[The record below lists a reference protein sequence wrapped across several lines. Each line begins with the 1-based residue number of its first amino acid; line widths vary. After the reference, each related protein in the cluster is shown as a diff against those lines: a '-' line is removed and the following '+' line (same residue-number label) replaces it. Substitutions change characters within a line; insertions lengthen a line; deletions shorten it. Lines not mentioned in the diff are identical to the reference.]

1 MGLQVRLIFVA
12 PLAVAMTALTGLT
25 VTIALAAGE
34 VEKPTSEYAQAMR
47 ALAVV
52 ADELPKRLEAE
63 DREGLNKLVIDA
75 RPPLAVLDQYWT
87 KRGVEDAIGFA
98 QAASKAIAE
107 ISVAVHLMENG
118 PHPIAAEGAA
128 QSIKNFKAACESC
141 HKAHRETLPDGTYAI
156 R

>member
-1 MGLQVRLIFVA
+1 MNRVFVSAAVSLIGVLT
-12 PLAVAMTALTGLT
+12 LALASTH
-25 VTIALAAGE
+25 AAGE
-34 VEKPTSEYAQAMR
+34 VEKPPSEYAEAMR

-52 ADELPKRLEAE
+52 AAELPKRLAAD
-63 DREGLNKLVIDA
+63 DRDGLNKLVIDA

-118 PHPIAAEGAA
+118 PNPLASEGAA
-128 QSIKNFKAACESC
+128 ESIKNFTAACVSC
-141 HKAHRETLPDGTYAI
+141 HNAHRETLADGTFAI

>member
-1 MGLQVRLIFVA
+1 MA
-12 PLAVAMTALTGLT
+12 ALAVSIPALA
-25 VTIALAAGE
+25 VSIALAAGE
-34 VEKPTSEYAQAMR
+34 GEKPTSEYVQAMR

-52 ADELPKRLEAE
+52 ANELPKRLEAD
-63 DREGLNKLVIDA
+63 DRDGLNKLVIEA

-118 PHPIAAEGAA
+118 PNPLATEGAA
-128 QSIKNFKAACESC
+128 ESIKNFNAACESC
-141 HKAHRETLPDGTYAI
+141 HKVYRESLADGTYAI

>member
-1 MGLQVRLIFVA
+1 MGLSVTRAFVA
-12 PLAVAMTALTGLT
+12 VLSVSLATLAGLT
-25 VTIALAAGE
+25 MSIVLAAGE
-34 VEKPTSEYAQAMR
+34 VEKPTGEYAQAMR

-52 ADELPKRLEAE
+52 ANELPKRLEAD
-63 DREGLNKLVIDA
+63 DRDGLNKLVIDA

-118 PHPIAAEGAA
+118 PNPLATEGAA
-128 QSIKNFKAACESC
+128 ESIKNFKAACASC
-141 HKAHRETLPDGTYAI
+141 HKAYRETLPDGTFAI

>member
-1 MGLQVRLIFVA
+1 MKQPFAA
-12 PLAVAMTALTGLT
+12 PLAISITVLTATIVLATGK
-25 VTIALAAGE
+25 A
-34 VEKPTSEYAQAMR
+34 EKPTSEYAQAMR

-52 ADELPKRLEAE
+52 AAELPKRLAAD

-75 RPPLAVLDQYWT
+75 RPPLAVLDQDRT
-87 KRGVEDAIGFA
+87 KRGAEDAIGFA

-118 PHPIAAEGAA
+118 PNPLASEGAA
-128 QSIKNFKAACESC
+128 ESIKNFKAACESC
-141 HKAHRETLPDGTYAI
+141 HKAYRETLPDGTYAI

>member
-1 MGLQVRLIFVA
+1 MGLSVTRAFVS
-12 PLAVAMTALTGLT
+12 PLAVSIAALTLS
-25 VTIALAAGE
+25 IALAAGE
-34 VEKPTSEYAQAMR
+34 TEKPTSEYAQAMR

-52 ADELPKRLEAE
+52 ADELPKRLAAD

-87 KRGVEDAIGFA
+87 KRGAEDAIGFA

-118 PHPIAAEGAA
+118 PNPLASEGAA
-128 QSIKNFKAACESC
+128 ESIKNFKAACASC
-141 HKAHRETLPDGTYAI
+141 HKAYRETLADGTYVI
-156 R
+156 K

>member
-1 MGLQVRLIFVA
+1 MRRGIGA
-12 PLAVAMTALTGLT
+12 PLGIAIAALAV
-25 VTIALAAGE
+25 VPFTIALAAGE
-34 VEKPTSEYAQAMR
+34 VEKPTSEYAEAMR

-52 ADELPKRLEAE
+52 ADQLPKRLAAE
-63 DREGLNKLVIDA
+63 DRDGLNKLVIDA

-118 PHPIAAEGAA
+118 PNPLASEGAA
-128 QSIKNFKAACESC
+128 ESIKNFKAACASC
-141 HKAHRETLPDGTYAI
+141 HKAYRETLPDGTYAI